1 MRHSLT
7 GCDRKCRWRSPTT
20 TPPLFQEWPGERERW
35 RCPTSKLQASWDM
48 PEQHLQQV
56 CSSAWVGR
64 VCVKRRPHEVSKQ
77 NIWFW
82 SQLFTLFSL
91 LVLWWISIV
100 FTVKHCIWKRFPSVQ
115 QTSKQWFTLQQRLS
129 WCQRWLKGVHHL
141 TLLLITEWTWSLTG
155 RFERFDCCV
164 CNTMLFIHWQS
175 GCQASQSDTSAGTL
189 LKTPA
194 RRFLH

>member
-1 MRHSLT
+1 MTESAD
-7 GCDRKCRWRSPTT
+7 GEA
-20 TPPLFQEWPGERERW
+20 PPLHPLCSRNGPENVSAEGVQPPNFRHRGTCQNNIFSRSAAAPG
-35 RCPTSKLQASWDM
+35 
-48 PEQHLQQV
+48 
-56 CSSAWVGR
+56 WV
-64 VCVKRRPHEVSKQ
+64 VCVCLKRRPHEVSKQ

-82 SQLFTLFSL
+82 SQLFTLFIL
-91 LVLWWISIV
+91 LLLWWISIV

>member
-1 MRHSLT
+1 MEKPHHYTPSVPGMARRTWALKVSNLQTSGIVGHA
-7 GCDRKCRWRSPTT
+7 RTT
-20 TPPLFQEWPGERERW
+20 SSAG
-35 RCPTSKLQASWDM
+35 
-48 PEQHLQQV
+48 LQQRLGGSCV
-56 CSSAWVGR
+56 CL
-64 VCVKRRPHEVSKQ
+64 KRRPHEVSKQ